1 MKKELVIKTKYVPA
15 TDLKGARMLAK
26 SLLGI
31 KSIPY
36 PYELSGE
43 DVHRKA
49 AQAWIN
55 HHLSRQGWE
64 NTSRFKLKSRYC
76 DKKGYSFLVHT

>member
-1 MKKELVIKTKYVPA
+1 MESWIIKTHYKGA
-15 TDLKGARMLAK
+15 TDTQGARIIAK
-26 SLLGI
+26 CYGRQ

-49 AQAWIN
+49 AQAWVD
-55 HHLSRQGWE
+55 HHMSQNGWGD
-64 NTSRFKLKSRYC
+64 TARFKLKTHYKSDRW
-76 DKKGYSFLVHT
+76 SFEIYT

>member
-1 MKKELVIKTKYVPA
+1 MKSWIIKTHYRGA
-15 TDLKGARMLAK
+15 TDTQGARIIAK
-26 SLLGI
+26 CNGRQ

-49 AQAWIN
+49 AHAWVE
-55 HHLSRQGWE
+55 HHMSQNGWDSTE
-64 NTSRFKLKSRYC
+64 RFKLKTHYKSDRW
-76 DKKGYSFLVHT
+76 SFEIYT

>member
-1 MKKELVIKTKYVPA
+1 MKSWIIKTHYRGA
-15 TDLKGARMLAK
+15 TDTQGARIIAK
-26 SLLGI
+26 CNGRQ

-49 AQAWIN
+49 AQAWVE
-55 HHLSRQGWE
+55 HHMSQNGWD
-64 NTSRFKLKSRYC
+64 NTERFKLKTHYKSGRWFFEIY
-76 DKKGYSFLVHT
+76 T